1 MRVDAIKEKEEMEE
15 SKCGKEACAAGSKLV
30 VDTVRSSVSC
40 CRSCFREKAISSHCR
55 EQMVY
60 LTLKENQ
67 WH

>member
-40 CRSCFREKAISSHCR
+40 FREKAISSHCR